1 MATQL
6 WIRRPKFTAMNLRT
20 VGLVDKILRGAT
32 PANLPIEQPTEFEF
46 LINEKTAKALG
57 LNIPAVSAATRGC
70 DPVTSVA
77 AQGSLLRRT
86 SGSWVS

>member
-1 MATQL
+1 MQL
-6 WIRRPKFTAMNLRT
+6 ALPTMTEGRRFVEAGALASYAPKFTAMNLRT

-57 LNIPAVSAATRGC
+57 LNIPQ
-70 DPVTSVA
+70 SVRQRA
-77 AQGSLLRRT
+77 DVIQ
-86 SGSWVS
+86 